1 MPNSIASI
9 NEQIQAY
16 ATLFKLPAIKNSF
29 SSIADEAA
37 KKNLSYTQFLLKLF
51 EYEYEKKIQR
61 AKETILKMAGFPK
74 VKTLEMFDFSSSS
87 VDRNIINELSTL
99 RFIENAQ
106 NVLLIGPS
114 GVGKTHLAIALG
126 YLATQARIKTKF
138 ITAQDLLLQLEIAQ
152 QTNRLQ
158 HYFKKVINTTKLLII
173 DEFGYI
179 KLNAN
184 QANLFF
190 QVINKRY
197 ETGSIIITSNLS
209 FTKFKE
215 VLNNDEALTTA
226 ILDRL
231 IHHSHILNIQG
242 ESYRLKRKREAGV
255 LLELEKSL

>member
-1 MPNSIASI
+1 MQDDI
-9 NEQIQAY
+9 NNRIRDF
-16 ATLFKLPAIKNSF
+16 ATLFRLPAIRDSF
-29 SSIADEAA
+29 ASLADKAS
-37 KKNLSYTQFLLKLF
+37 KDNISYTQFLLNLF

-61 AKETILKMAGFPK
+61 SKETTLKIAGFPK
-74 VKTLEMFDFSSSS
+74 LKTLEMFDFASSA

-99 RFIENAQ
+99 RFIENAE

-126 YLATQARIKTKF
+126 YIATQARMRVRF
-138 ITAQDLLLQLEIAQ
+138 ITLADLLLQLEIAS
-152 QTNRLQ
+152 QTNRLK
-158 HYFKKVINTTKLLII
+158 HYFRKVINPVRLLII

-179 KLNAN
+179 KLNEN
-184 QANLFF
+184 QSYLFF
-190 QVINKRY
+190 QVINRRY

-209 FTKFKE
+209 FSKFKE

-242 ESYRLKRKREAGV
+242 ESYRLKQKRKAGV
-255 LLELEKSL
+255 LLDLEKIF